1 MRNMCKEAV
10 KYIRSNNETYDLNNV
25 SDAAALILD
34 SYNNSRNSCFEKSG
48 KEVKVVKIAKDMG
61 FSLFAQELPNH
72 IGGYIVIDENIK
84 EKFGTDKIIVVNE
97 NASANRK
104 RFTIAHEIGHYLLSF
119 KNAPN
124 VSDFS
129 EVTTIKAL
137 FEDDETS
144 NQQSEALVN
153 RFAAELLMPSEI
165 FSKEFEKMK
174 NDKPVDYYDV
184 ATELSKIFNVPI
196 RAASRR
202 IAELNLK

>member
-10 KYIRSNNETYDLNNV
+10 KYIRSNNGEYDLNNV
-25 SDAAALILD
+25 SDAAARILD
-34 SYNNSRNSCFEKSG
+34 SYNNSKNSCFEKGG

-61 FSLFAQELPNH
+61 FSIFVQELPNH
-72 IGGYIVIDENIK
+72 IGGYIIIDEGIK

-97 NASANRK
+97 SATANRK

-119 KNAPN
+119 ENSPN
-124 VSDFS
+124 ISNFS
-129 EVTTIKAL
+129 ELTTNKAL

-144 NQQSEALVN
+144 NQEAEALVN
-153 RFAAELLMPSEI
+153 RFAAELLMPSKI
-165 FSKEFEKMK
+165 FSEEFLKIK
-174 NDKPVDYYDV
+174 NNEPVDYYAV

-202 IAELNLK
+202 IAELNLE